1 MLNKLLQIYENK
13 IINERT
19 KRDLGWFGWT
29 YIIIS
34 ILCLIL
40 FLVFELLHLFIG
52 AIISI
57 GMLVVSAVVF
67 SMIANRIFKTDE
79 QALKLFRKETIDK
92 FSDILKN
99 ADLDSK
105 DMIQVMIKQC
115 KKYEKTKSDFF
126 MLDPFKSVFTML
138 IYPIITAVAAII
150 VKNMSDEYMI
160 EWSIFIIGMIVVVYV
175 MVALIYPILS
185 NYTNKYKKIAKMMR
199 EDLEYILVMK
209 K

>member
-57 GMLVVSAVVF
+57 GILVVSAVVF

-185 NYTNKYKKIAKMMR
+185 DYTNKYKKIAKMMR